1 MQAVGL
7 AMAYSHVG
15 FYDCRADRTLSMQA
29 IGLARA
35 EEDEN
40 TLKGLLMI
48 GHLDVDVEGK
58 QLPWPMPTI
67 GFGNGAHLAF
77 TDLRCSSGTAR
88 K

>member
-1 MQAVGL
+1 
-7 AMAYSHVG
+7 
-15 FYDCRADRTLSMQA
+15 MQA

-48 GHLDVDVEGK
+48 GHLDIDVEGK
-58 QLPWPMPTI
+58 QLPWPMPTV
-67 GFGNGAHLAF
+67 GFGNGAQLAF
-77 TDLRCSSGTAR
+77 KDLRCSSGSAR